1 MVLHWGWLIAIYL
14 FLGGLGAGAY
24 IVAFAAEKGWLGD
37 APSLSRFGYYI
48 AAPLVALGAGLLV
61 FDLGQGL
68 RKPWLILGMFLNF
81 RSVMTWGIYILSAFI
96 GVGLLKAFFVWTN
109 KKAPNIITL
118 AGAVLG
124 LCTCAYTGLL
134 LAVVEAV
141 PFWNFY
147 LMPVIF
153 VVSALSTGL
162 SLNSILAHLFEKGEL
177 KEGRACQSHLLL
189 VGTELILLSIFFG
202 VIMSGLK
209 GPIALASAQK
219 ILNGSLAWAFW
230 GVLIALGLVVPLF
243 AYILNLRKLK
253 GVSRLTQSQ
262 IAKEKLHTATSAT
275 SDGVKMELSNL
286 KTQNHA
292 GINPFAICICDGG
305 ALAGGLALRC
315 LIVFAA
321 IPVWNGILG

>member
-14 FLGGLGAGAY
+14 FMGGLGAGAY
-24 IVAFAAEKGWLGD
+24 LISFAAEKGWLGD

-48 AAPLVALGAGLLV
+48 AAPLVAIGAGLLV

-68 RKPWLILGMFLNF
+68 RKPWLIIGMFLNF

-96 GVGLLKAFFVWTN
+96 GVGLMKAYFVWMK
-109 KKAPNIITL
+109 KKAPKMITL
-118 AGAVLG
+118 AGAVLA
-124 LCTCAYTGLL
+124 LATCAYTGLL
-134 LAVVEAV
+134 LAVVKAI

-162 SLNSILAHLFEKGEL
+162 SLNSILAHFFEKGEL
-177 KEGRACQSHLLL
+177 KEGKACQSHLLM
-189 VGTELILLSIFFG
+189 VGTELILLAIFFG
-202 VIMSGLK
+202 IIMSGLK

-219 ILNGSLAWAFW
+219 ILSGSLAWAFW
-230 GVLIALGLVVPLF
+230 GVLILLGLVVPFF
-243 AYILNLRKLK
+243 AYVLNLRKLHRTSH
-253 GVSRLTQSQ
+253 VLQSQ
-262 IAKEKLHTATSAT
+262 IAKAKLQTATSAV
-275 SDGVKMELSNL
+275 SEGEKIESHKN
-286 KTQNHA
+286 QAHA
-292 GINPFAICICDGG
+292 GINPIAILLCDGG